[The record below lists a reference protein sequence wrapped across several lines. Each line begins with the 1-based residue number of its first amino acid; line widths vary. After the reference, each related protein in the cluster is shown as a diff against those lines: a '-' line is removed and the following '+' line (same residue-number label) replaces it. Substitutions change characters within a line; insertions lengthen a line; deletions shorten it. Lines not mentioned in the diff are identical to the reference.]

1 MRVLPNNVAG
11 QLIACASQEL
21 QTSLEKLT
29 VRKFLRRQTYLIE
42 ERKKLVVKYQA
53 SAVYLEEL
61 LNLKQEDGESV
72 RHYLARLKGVSNRC
86 EFSAIICKCCKEKGA
101 ECCSYKVSYA
111 DNITKYKLV

>member
-1 MRVLPNNVAG
+1 MRVQPDDLAG

-42 ERKKLVVKYQA
+42 ERKKLVVKYQNP
-53 SAVYLEEL
+53 AVYEEEF

-72 RHYLARLKGVSNRC
+72 RHYLARLKGVLNRC
-86 EFSAIICKCCKEKGA
+86 EFSIICKCCKDKGA

-111 DNITKYKLV
+111 DNITK